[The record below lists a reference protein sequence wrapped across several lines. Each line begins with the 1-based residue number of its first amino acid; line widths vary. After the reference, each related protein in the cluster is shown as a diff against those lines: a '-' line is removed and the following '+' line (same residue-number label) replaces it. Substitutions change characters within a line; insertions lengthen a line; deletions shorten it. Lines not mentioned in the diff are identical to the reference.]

1 MSGTGHSR
9 APCRPKLKVPP
20 VAANPSGP
28 VENALSRCNSLVG
41 QTLEGATVTRAQL
54 LAASGKVPERCTVL
68 AEMRQDL
75 RFEVNLPTTWNDRT
89 VFMGGGGFD
98 GSIYCAFI
106 TATPGSPIRRAQRC
120 PAELKC
126 TAAETDACLTDAQIE
141 TARLFVA
148 PTTGRYPW
156 AGFPFGAKGQQGTT
170 AYVFGGPVVQFLLAR
185 LAQVW
190 RSGLWTSATPWGAR
204 RRYDRG
210 IARG

>member
-1 MSGTGHSR
+1 MSLAKLQAIQSAVYAKCDALDGLKDRIVG
-9 APCRPKLKVPP
+9 RPDL
-20 VAANPSGP
+20 
-28 VENALSRCNSLVG
+28 CN
-41 QTLEGATVTRAQL
+41 
-54 LAASGKVPERCTVL
+54 
-68 AEMRQDL
+68 
-75 RFEVNLPTTWNDRT
+75 
-89 VFMGGGGFD
+89 FD
-98 GSIYCAFI
+98 
-106 TATPGSPIRRAQRC
+106 

-126 TAAETDACLTDAQIE
+126 TGAETDACLTDAQIE